1 MVSVQ
6 FTPLQKWSLPPR
18 KNQIDRTASRE
29 EQALARDG
37 FRNHRVARLPIDC
50 PPWVMGQELGWV
62 VPSPVT
68 IAMEPIRDIEFDVPA
83 GEDPSTVARR
93 LGVSEA
99 WHRDNAW
106 IGCRNATWMRQ
117 FDFRGDHGWEGMFL
131 PNGAG
136 TVEWR
141 LGWAA
146 QIPEDYF
153 LLLADAGVN
162 GVSVPWGIVTART
175 VASMVERGGFSLPL
189 EVTSPV
195 TIRRGDPVARLIL
208 LHRDSLQAR
217 AHWPDAES
225 GDEEGDSDKYD

>member
-1 MVSVQ
+1 MGSV
-6 FTPLQKWSLPPR
+6 T
-18 KNQIDRTASRE
+18 TASRVCRSI
-29 EQALARDG
+29 ALLGLWDRNLVGLCPRLSRLQWSLSATSSSMYRPARILRRSHADL
-37 FRNHRVARLPIDC
+37 A
-50 PPWVMGQELGWV
+50 
-62 VPSPVT
+62 SPKRGTVT
-68 IAMEPIRDIEFDVPA
+68 
-83 GEDPSTVARR
+83 
-93 LGVSEA
+93 
-99 WHRDNAW
+99 
-106 IGCRNATWMRQ
+106 MR
-117 FDFRGDHGWEGMFL
+117 GSA
-131 PNGAG
+131 AG
-136 TVEWR
+136 TRRGCDSSTFVATTAGRVCSFPTARHRQWR

-217 AHWPDAES
+217 AHWPGAES
-225 GDEEGDSDKYD
+225 GNEEGDSDKYD